1 MLGELRGHGS
11 NEQDMRRLFHDQ
23 AGSRNRIH
31 DPFNRRD
38 GTGAQSTA
46 LHDGCVHPSHSVQL
60 EMRSRAGIEEPTALQ
75 NTNRVFH
82 GNQCRATSIQ
92 KVIADLQGGT

>member
-1 MLGELRGHGS
+1 
-11 NEQDMRRLFHDQ
+11 
-23 AGSRNRIH
+23 
-31 DPFNRRD
+31 
-38 GTGAQSTA
+38 
-46 LHDGCVHPSHSVQL
+46 
-60 EMRSRAGIEEPTALQ
+60 MRSRAGIEEPTALQ